1 MAVILASDPGSWIAI
16 ADSAVTFAWE
26 YTGSREMTCGVPV

>member
-16 ADSAVTFAWE
+16 GDSAVTFAWE
-26 YTGSREMTCGVPV
+26 DTGSREMPRSVPV